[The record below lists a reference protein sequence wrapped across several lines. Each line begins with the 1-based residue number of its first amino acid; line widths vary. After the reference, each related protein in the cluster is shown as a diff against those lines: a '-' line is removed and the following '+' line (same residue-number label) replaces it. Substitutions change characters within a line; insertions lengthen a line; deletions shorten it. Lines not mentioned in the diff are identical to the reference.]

1 MKAIILSASTGGGHM
16 SAANAIKEYLLDN
29 KCSAEVVDA
38 LEYINPILNK
48 TITETYEY
56 IATKNPLLWKMIYNS
71 SNKKSFNKLIN
82 IVTSLIGKK
91 LMPLLEEQK
100 PDAIITTHPFTTE
113 MISKLKSDNKISVP
127 LICIMTDYAP
137 HRTWI
142 NEKVDAYIV
151 ANRDM
156 AYPMAEMGVDPEKI
170 YPFGIPVDDSFFSKL
185 DEDKIINELGFKR
198 NIPTI
203 LIMAGS
209 YGLANIEKIYSQLR
223 EIKSEFQIIIITG
236 KNQKLYDRMQKVIE
250 NKNFSKRRFILSK
263 LSNLT
268 LKFNKHPYVL
278 KKIIRKKKQYPKKT
292 KIIYYTNEVNKYMF
306 ISDLIITKPGGLTV
320 SEALASG
327 LPMAL
332 YDAIPGQE
340 EENEEFLVSN
350 NMAIKLDPKES
361 IKEKIEHLLEHPKIL
376 NSLKYNCENF
386 DNSHS
391 LDNIFNVIRKL
402 CDKNRS

>member
-1 MKAIILSASTGGGHM
+1 MPL
-16 SAANAIKEYLLDN
+16 
-29 KCSAEVVDA
+29 
-38 LEYINPILNK
+38 IN
-48 TITETYEY
+48 E
-56 IATKNPLLWKMIYNS
+56 KNPDV
-71 SNKKSFNKLIN
+71 
-82 IVTSLIGKK
+82 IV
-91 LMPLLEEQK
+91 
-100 PDAIITTHPFTTE
+100 TTHPFTTE
-113 MISKLKSDNKISVP
+113 MISKLKSCGKISKP

-156 AYPMAEMGVDPEKI
+156 AYPMAKMGVDPEKI

-185 DEDKIINELGFKR
+185 DKNKVMEELGFEK

-209 YGLANIEKIYSQLR
+209 YGLANIEKIYSELR
-223 EIKSEFQIIIITG
+223 EIENKFQVIIITG
-236 KNQKLYDRMQKVIE
+236 KNQKLYDRMQRILE
-250 NKNFSKRRFILSK
+250 GKNFSKRQFILSK

-268 LKFNKHPYVL
+268 LKFGKPHVF
-278 KKIIRKKKQYPKKT
+278 KRIIRKKKQYPKKT
-292 KIIYYTNEVNKYMF
+292 KIIYFTNEVNKYMS

-350 NMAIKLDPKES
+350 NMAIRLNTRES
-361 IKEKIEHLLEHPKIL
+361 VKEKIEHLLDNPKIL

-391 LDNIFNVIRKL
+391 LENIFNVIKKL
-402 CDKNRS
+402 CGSEKL

>member
-1 MKAIILSASTGGGHM
+1 M
-16 SAANAIKEYLLDN
+16 SAANAIKEYLREND
-29 KCSAEVVDA
+29 CFAEVVDA

-48 TITETYEY
+48 TVIETYEY
-56 IATKNPLLWKMIYNS
+56 IATKNPLIWKMLYNS
-71 SNKKSFNKLIN
+71 SNKKPFNKLIN
-82 IVTSLIGKK
+82 IITSFIGKK
-91 LMPLLEEQK
+91 LIPLIRERN
-100 PDAIITTHPFTTE
+100 PDIIITTHPFTTE
-113 MISKLKSDNKISVP
+113 MISNLKSESKVSVP
-127 LICIMTDYAP
+127 FICVMTDYAP

-151 ANRDM
+151 ANSNMID
-156 AYPMAEMGVDPEKI
+156 PMVEMGVDPEKI
-170 YPFGIPVDDSFFSKL
+170 YPFGIPVDDAFFSKMDKRKVL
-185 DEDKIINELGFKR
+185 DELGFEQ
-198 NIPTI
+198 NIPVI

-223 EIKSEFQIIIITG
+223 EIESKFQIIIITG
-236 KNQKLYDRMQKVIE
+236 KNKKLYDRMQKVLS
-250 NKNFSKRRFILSK
+250 NKHHSKRHLILSK

-268 LKFNKHPYVL
+268 SKFNKSKIKIF
-278 KKIIRKKKQYPKKT
+278 KKIINKKKQYPKKT
-292 KIIYYTNEVNKYMF
+292 KIIYFTNEVNKYML

-320 SEALASG
+320 SESLASG

-350 NMAIKLDPKES
+350 NMAIKLNTRES
-361 IKEKIEHLLEHPKIL
+361 IKEQITHLLENPKIL

-391 LDNIFNVIRKL
+391 LENIFNIIKKL
-402 CDKNRS
+402 CGSDQQ

>member
-16 SAANAIKEYLLDN
+16 SAANAIKEYLKEND
-29 KCSAEVVDA
+29 CFAEVVDA
-38 LEYINPILNK
+38 LEHISPILNK

-82 IVTSLIGKK
+82 IITSLIGKR
-91 LMPLLEEQK
+91 LMPLIEENH
-100 PDAIITTHPFTTE
+100 PDVIITTHPFTTE
-113 MISKLKSDNKISVP
+113 MISKLKSDGKISAP
-127 LICIMTDYAP
+127 LVCVMTDYAP

-151 ANRDM
+151 ANKDM
-156 AYPMAEMGVDPEKI
+156 AYPMAEMGVSPEKI
-170 YPFGIPVDDSFFSKL
+170 YPFGIPVDDAFFSKL
-185 DEDKIINELGFKR
+185 NKSEVLDELDFEKNV
-198 NIPTI
+198 PTI

-209 YGLANIEKIYSQLR
+209 YGLANIEKIYSELR
-223 EIKSEFQIIIITG
+223 EIKNEFQVIIITG
-236 KNQKLYDRMQKVIE
+236 KNQKLYDRMQKILCG
-250 NKNFSKRRFILSK
+250 KHFSKRQLILSK
-263 LSNLT
+263 LSDLT
-268 LKFNKHPYVL
+268 SKFNKPKIL
-278 KKIIRKKKQYPKKT
+278 KKIISKKKQYSKKT
-292 KIIYYTNEVNKYMF
+292 KIIYFTNEVNKYMF

-350 NMAIKLDPKES
+350 SMAIRLNTSES
-361 IKEKIEHLLEHPKIL
+361 IKEKIEHLLDHPKVL
-376 NSLKYNCENF
+376 NSLKDNCENF

-391 LDNIFNVIRKL
+391 LENIFNIIKKL
-402 CDKNRS
+402 CSSKKQ

>member
-16 SAANAIKEYLLDN
+16 SAANAIKEYLLEKN
-29 KCSAEVVDA
+29 YSASVVDA
-38 LEYINPILNK
+38 FEYISPILNK

-71 SNKKSFNKLIN
+71 SNKRSFSKLIS

-91 LMPLLEEQK
+91 LVPLLKETK
-100 PDAIITTHPFTTE
+100 PDIIITTHPFTTE
-113 MISKLKSDNKISVP
+113 MISKLKKNGKISSP
-127 LICIMTDYAP
+127 LICVMTDYAP
-137 HRTWI
+137 HRTWL
-142 NEKVDAYIV
+142 NENVDAYVV
-151 ANRDM
+151 ANKDM
-156 AYPMAEMGVDPEKI
+156 ISPMAEMGVDPSKI
-170 YPFGIPVDDSFFSKL
+170 YPFGIPVDDAFFSKL
-185 DEDKIINELGFKR
+185 DTDKILAELNFKK
-198 NIPTI
+198 NIPTV
-203 LIMAGS
+203 LVMAGS
-209 YGLANIEKIYSQLR
+209 YGLANIEKIYSELR

-236 KNQKLYDRMQKVIE
+236 KNQKLYNKIQKISE
-250 NKNFSKRRFILSK
+250 NRHFSKKQFILSK
-263 LSNLT
+263 LSDLT
-268 LKFNKHPYVL
+268 LKIGKPKIL
-278 KKIIRKKKQYPKKT
+278 KYMVRKKKQYYKNT
-292 KIIYYTNEVNKYMF
+292 KIIYFTNEVNKYMF

-350 NMAIKLDPKES
+350 NMAIKLNSNNS
-361 IKEKIEHLLEHPKIL
+361 IKEKIEYLLDNPKIL

-391 LDNIFNVIRKL
+391 LENILSLIEKL
-402 CDKNRS
+402 HGNK

>member
-1 MKAIILSASTGGGHM
+1 MKIIILSASTGGGHM
-16 SAANAIKEYLLDN
+16 SAAKAIKEYLTEN
-29 KCSAEVVDA
+29 ECASEVVDA
-38 LEYINPILNK
+38 LEYISPILNK
-48 TITETYEY
+48 TVTETYEY

-71 SNKKSFNKLIN
+71 SNKQSLNKLIN
-82 IVTSLIGKK
+82 IITSLIGKK
-91 LMPLLEEQK
+91 LMPLINEK
-100 PDAIITTHPFTTE
+100 NPDVIVTTHPFTTE
-113 MISKLKSDNKISVP
+113 MISKLKSSGKISTP
-127 LICIMTDYAP
+127 LVCIMTDYAP

-156 AYPMAEMGVDPEKI
+156 AYHMAEMGVDPEKI

-185 DEDKIINELGFKR
+185 DKNKVMEELGFEK

-209 YGLANIEKIYSQLR
+209 YGLANIEKIYSELR
-223 EIKSEFQIIIITG
+223 EIKNKFQVIIITG
-236 KNQKLYDRMQKVIE
+236 KNQKLYDRMQRILE
-250 NKNFSKRRFILSK
+250 GKNFSKRQFILSK

-268 LKFNKHPYVL
+268 LKFGKPHVF
-278 KKIIRKKKQYPKKT
+278 KRIIRKKKQYPKKT
-292 KIIYYTNEVNKYMF
+292 KIIYFTNEVNKYMY

-350 NMAIKLDPKES
+350 NMAIRLNTRES
-361 IKEKIEHLLEHPKIL
+361 VKEKIEHLLDNPKIL

-391 LDNIFNVIRKL
+391 LENIFNVIKKL
-402 CDKNRS
+402 CGSEKL

>member
-1 MKAIILSASTGGGHM
+1 MKVIILSASTGGGHM
-16 SAANAIKEYLLDN
+16 SAANAVREYLCENNCITD
-29 KCSAEVVDA
+29 VIDA
-38 LEYINPILNK
+38 LEYISPILNK
-48 TITETYEY
+48 TVTETYEY
-56 IATKNPLLWKMIYNS
+56 VATKNPLLWKMIYNS

-82 IVTSLIGKK
+82 IITSLISKK
-91 LMPLLEEQK
+91 LMPLIEEKK

-113 MISKLKSDNKISVP
+113 MISKLKAQGEISVP

-151 ANRDM
+151 ANKDM
-156 AYPMAEMGVDPEKI
+156 AHPMAKMGVMPEKI
-170 YPFGIPVDDSFFSKL
+170 YPFGIPVDDAFFSKL
-185 DEDKIINELGFKR
+185 DTDKIVQELNFDK
-198 NIPTI
+198 NTPTI
-203 LIMAGS
+203 LIMAGKC
-209 YGLANIEKIYSQLR
+209 GFANIEKIYSQLR
-223 EIKSEFQIIIITG
+223 EIKTEFQVIIITG
-236 KNQKLYDRMQKVIE
+236 KNQKLYNNLNRIL
-250 NKNFSKRRFILSK
+250 NNRTSSKKQLILSK

-268 LKFNKHPYVL
+268 LKFGKPQII

-292 KIIYYTNEVNKYMF
+292 KIIYFTNEVNKYMF

-350 NMAIKLDPKES
+350 NMAISLSTRKN
-361 IKEKIEHLLEHPKIL
+361 IKEKIEHLLENPKIL

-391 LDNIFNVIRKL
+391 LENIFNLVKKL
-402 CDKNRS
+402 CNSKSI

>member
-16 SAANAIKEYLLDN
+16 SAANAIKEYLKEND
-29 KCSAEVVDA
+29 CYAQVVDA

-48 TITETYEY
+48 TVTETYEY

-71 SNKKSFNKLIN
+71 SNRRSFNKLIN
-82 IVTSLIGKK
+82 VITSLIGKK
-91 LMPLLEEQK
+91 LMPLIEEK
-100 PDAIITTHPFTTE
+100 NPDIIITTHPFTTE
-113 MISKLKSDNKISVP
+113 MISKLKSDGKISTP

-142 NEKVDAYIV
+142 NEKVDAYVV
-151 ANRDM
+151 ANKDM
-156 AYPMAEMGVDPEKI
+156 AYPMAEMGVNPEKI
-170 YPFGIPVDDSFFSKL
+170 YPFGIPVDDAFFSKI
-185 DEDKIINELGFKR
+185 DKNQVIDELGFKQ

-223 EIKSEFQIIIITG
+223 EIKNEFQVIIITG
-236 KNQKLYDRMQKVIE
+236 KNQKLYDRMQKILSG
-250 NKNFSKRRFILSK
+250 KQLSKRQFILSR
-263 LSNLT
+263 LSDLT
-268 LKFNKHPYVL
+268 AKFNKPKIL
-278 KKIIRKKKQYPKKT
+278 KKIISKKKQYPKKT
-292 KIIYYTNEVNKYMF
+292 KIIYFTKEVNKYMF

-320 SEALASG
+320 SEALASD

-350 NMAIKLDPKES
+350 NMAIRLNTHES
-361 IKEKIEHLLEHPKIL
+361 IKEKIEHLLDNPKIL

-391 LDNIFNVIRKL
+391 LENIFNIIKKL
-402 CDKNRS
+402 CSSKKQ

>member
-1 MKAIILSASTGGGHM
+1 M
-16 SAANAIKEYLLDN
+16 SAANAIKEYLLEEN
-29 KCSAEVVDA
+29 CSADVVDA

-56 IATKNPLLWKMIYNS
+56 IATKNPLLWKMIYRS
-71 SNKKSFNKLIN
+71 SNKRSFNKLIN

-91 LMPLLEEQK
+91 LMPLVTEKK
-100 PDAIITTHPFTTE
+100 PDIIITTHPFTTE
-113 MISKLKSDNKISVP
+113 MISNLKSNGQISAP
-127 LICIMTDYAP
+127 LVCVMTDYAP

-151 ANRDM
+151 ANKDM
-156 AYPMAEMGVDPEKI
+156 AYPMAEMGVNPEKI
-170 YPFGIPVDDSFFSKL
+170 YPFGIPVDDAFFSKL
-185 DEDKIINELGFKR
+185 DKDKILDELEFKKG
-198 NIPTI
+198 IPTI

-223 EIKSEFQIIIITG
+223 EIKNEFQVIIITG
-236 KNQKLYDRMQKVIE
+236 KNQKLYDKIQKILK
-250 NKNFSKRRFILSK
+250 NKDFSKRQLILSK

-268 LKFNKHPYVL
+268 LKFNKPRVL
-278 KKIIRKKKQYPKKT
+278 KKIIRKRKQYPKQT
-292 KIIYYTNEVNKYMF
+292 KVIYFTKEVNKYMF
-306 ISDLIITKPGGLTV
+306 VSDLIITKPGGLTV

-350 NMAIKLDPKES
+350 NMAIKLDPREN
-361 IKEKIEHLLEHPKIL
+361 IKEKIEHLFDNPGIL

-391 LDNIFNVIRKL
+391 LENIFNVLKKL
-402 CDKNRS
+402 CGNK